1 MTEALC
7 CMNFDWTQGD
17 LAEGL
22 RRYDAGE
29 FFAAHEFWEI
39 VWLAAPEPDKKF
51 LQALIQV
58 TAALHHVQR
67 NNYIGAERLL
77 HAALRKLEPFPPSYA
92 RLSVA
97 LLRND
102 IRDTLQALGS
112 RVPPPELAAPRIHPH
127 P

>member
-1 MTEALC
+1 
-7 CMNFDWTQGD
+7 MNFDWTQGD

-58 TAALHHVQR
+58 TAAFHHVQR
-67 NNYIGAERLL
+67 KNYIGAERLL
-77 HAALRKLEPFPPSYA
+77 SAALRKLEPYPPSYA
-92 RLSVA
+92 SLSVA
-97 LLRND
+97 PLCDD
-102 IRDTLQALGS
+102 ICGTLQTLRSGE
-112 RVPPPELAAPRIHPH
+112 PPPKLVAPRIHPH

>member
-1 MTEALC
+1 MTEALRR
-7 CMNFDWTQGD
+7 MNFDWTQGD

-29 FFAAHEFWEI
+29 YFAAHESWET
-39 VWLAAPEPDKKF
+39 VWLAAPEPDKTF
-51 LQALIQV
+51 LQSLIQV
-58 TAALHHVQR
+58 TAAFHHVQR

-77 HAALRKLEPFPPSYA
+77 RAALRKLEPYPPGYG

-102 IRDTLQALGS
+102 IRDTLQTLDS
-112 RVPPPELAAPRIHPH
+112 RVPSHELAAPRIHPH

>member
-1 MTEALC
+1 MPEALRR
-7 CMNFDWTQGD
+7 MNFDWTHGD

-29 FFAAHEFWEI
+29 FFTAHEFWEV
-39 VWLAAPEPDKKF
+39 VWLAALEPDKTF

-58 TAALHHVQR
+58 TAAFHHVQR
-67 NNYIGAERLL
+67 ENYVGAERLL
-77 HAALRKLEPFPPSYA
+77 HAALRKLEPYPPDYA

-112 RVPPPELAAPRIHPH
+112 RVLSHELAAPRIHPH